1 MTNKKLFWHGGPS
14 GRQRGALLLP
24 PSVTGAKC
32 TSDLVGDNDVY
43 RRDRVYLT
51 TSYKAA
57 LLYAASHRKGVIYLC
72 DPVGALDGD
81 PDCDKDGLS
90 YGCERARVLKIIK
103 PKAWEIEM
111 ARKAMLT

>member
-1 MTNKKLFWHGGPS
+1 MSILYWHGGPV
-14 GRQRGALLLP
+14 GRQRGAFLLP
-24 PSVTGAKC
+24 PALTGAKC
-32 TSDLVGDNDVY
+32 CSDLMAGNDVH

-72 DPVGALDGD
+72 EPVGILEDD

-90 YGCERARVLKIIK
+90 YGCERARVLKVIK

-111 ARKAMLT
+111 AREALRR